1 MSETTPSPE
10 PGRDDTPPTPEWFAS
25 VEPASVSAAEG
36 MTGDADPAAATAAPV
51 LPTPAAA
58 ETTALSTSGGAS
70 TMVFPP
76 VASYPPPV
84 TTGPTPHP
92 GTAFG
97 LPADPEPPAPRRRG
111 ARVAEL
117 GVVAVLAA
125 ALASGGTY
133 ALTQSGAGVAPA
145 ASSSSPTAG
154 ASSTATTTPV
164 GATQAPVIV
173 GSATAPD
180 WAATAKAVTP
190 SVVSITVRAGQSG
203 GEGSGVVIDSAG
215 HILTNNHVATAGGSG
230 GSITVTLSDGR
241 TYDATIAGTDPS
253 TDLAV
258 LTLKNPPTNLA
269 PIAIADS
276 AAVSV
281 GDPVMAVGN
290 PLGLAS
296 TVTTGIVSAL
306 NRPVTTQG
314 ESDPFGT
321 TVSEPVVTS
330 AIQTSAAINPGNSGG
345 ALVDA
350 AGKLIGINSSIAT
363 LGSSQSGSGNIGIGF
378 AIPSNEAKAIAEQL
392 IAKGRVS
399 HAYLGVSTRDTVATD
414 GSDRRNAALVTK
426 VVVGSA
432 AEKAG
437 VTSGD
442 AVIAVDGTRVD
453 SSLSLV
459 ASIRAMQ
466 SGSSTTLTVLRDG
479 QRLDLRV
486 TLGTR
491 G

>member
-10 PGRDDTPPTPEWFAS
+10 PGRDDTPPTPEWFDTTPPSSWSSAAPAPAS
-25 VEPASVSAAEG
+25 EPAPEPVPE
-36 MTGDADPAAATAAPV
+36 AAPD
-51 LPTPAAA
+51 PA
-58 ETTALSTSGGAS
+58 ETTALPLPSGGS
-70 TMVFPP
+70 TMTFPP
-76 VASYPPPV
+76 VASFPPP
-84 TTGPTPHP
+84 TSPGPTPP
-92 GTAFG
+92 SGSAFG
-97 LPADPEPPAPRRRG
+97 LPAAPEPPAARRRG
-111 ARVAEL
+111 GRVAEL

-133 ALTQSGAGVAPA
+133 ALTHSGAGVAPA
-145 ASSSSPTAG
+145 ASGGSPTTR
-154 ASSTATTTPV
+154 ASSTPSAVSV
-164 GATQAPVIV
+164 GASQAPVIV

-190 SVVSITVRAGQSG
+190 SVVSITVQAGQSG
-203 GEGSGVVIDSAG
+203 GEGSGVIIDSAG

-241 TYDATIAGTDPS
+241 TYDATVAGTDPS

-258 LTLKNPPTNLA
+258 LTLKNPPTDLA

-276 AAVSV
+276 TAVSV

-306 NRPVTTQG
+306 SRPVTTQG
-314 ESDPFGT
+314 ETDPFGT

-363 LGSSQSGSGNIGIGF
+363 LGSSQSSSGNIGIGF

-426 VVVGSA
+426 VVIGSA

-437 VTSGD
+437 LKSGD
-442 AVIAVDGTRVD
+442 AVIAVDGARVD

-459 ASIRAMQ
+459 AAIRAMQ
-466 SGSSTTLTVLRDG
+466 SGTSATLTILRDG
-479 QRLDLRV
+479 QHLDLPV